1 MIILSSIKGSYVTS
15 KGKTFSYFGGNN
27 YLGLASHPEI
37 KKAAIAAIRK
47 YGVNF
52 SASRLTTGTSDLHI
66 ELEQR
71 LSEFKKKEDTI
82 LFPSGYQGNSI
93 ILNELSNPESVILAD
108 GYSHPS
114 IVESIPELVRNVRF
128 YDHCNTDNLE
138 KLLQEMPGGSDPLII
153 TDGVFALTGKIAPL
167 AEIFRLSIKFK
178 AKLIVDD
185 AHSTGILGQN
195 GLGTPEHFN
204 LENERDIYQTET
216 LSKALGSYGGFISG
230 SKKFINSLRER
241 TSQYK
246 ASTALPPPAVAAGI
260 ASLKLIAANPDLRQ
274 ELISKTTRLRAEIIN
289 LGFDTSTDDTPIIPL
304 FFDSL
309 STAKNLSLFMEQ
321 NGIIIPAVNY
331 PGKLEKHVVRITVS
345 INHTKRQAES
355 LLQTLKKWRKEFP
368 SNG

>member
-15 KGKTFSYFGGNN
+15 NGRTYSYFGGNN
-27 YLGLASHPEI
+27 YLGLAYHPEI

-66 ELEQR
+66 ELEKR
-71 LSEFKKKEDTI
+71 LSEFKNREDTI

-93 ILNELSNPESVILAD
+93 ILSALSKPESVVLAD
-108 GYSHPS
+108 INSHPS
-114 IVESIPELVRNVRF
+114 ILESIPKGVRSVRL
-128 YDHCNTDNLE
+128 YDHCNPVSLE
-138 KLLQEMPGGSDPLII
+138 KLLKELPPESDPLII

-167 AEIFRLSIKFK
+167 AEIFRLSVKFN

-185 AHSTGILGQN
+185 AHSTGILGKN
-195 GLGTPEHFN
+195 GLGTPEHFY
-204 LENERDIYQTET
+204 LENEKDIYQTET

-260 ASLKLIAANPDLRQ
+260 AALNLIAANPGLRQ

-304 FFDSL
+304 FCNSL
-309 STAKNLSLFMEQ
+309 STAKNLSLFLEQ
-321 NGIIIPAVNY
+321 NGIIIPAVIY
-331 PGKLEKHVVRITVS
+331 PNKLEQHVVRITVS
-345 INHTKRQAES
+345 ISHTKRQTDF
-355 LLQTLKKWRKEFP
+355 LLKILKKWRNESP
-368 SNG
+368 TNG